1 MRAGGP
7 YGTRR
12 WVAIGFLCWT
22 VLAVGYILSMG
33 LRNVSYGHP
42 FVPAWWSI
50 TNPLLMTA
58 VGAALTPLAL
68 FALRRVPALAGRRS
82 RAVLVYVA
90 LGVAYWLVW
99 ALVVAGLGA
108 VGLIR
113 PPGLNLTRT
122 VIFMAYISLGAFA
135 VLVMLHETV
144 RSLRRAREKELEAAR
159 LQAELSRAQA
169 AALRARLNPDFLFQT
184 FETAAEVMERDARAA
199 RAVLAD
205 LGALLRASLGQ
216 NGSDLTTYQ
225 DELELLQRYLDIR
238 RARPGERLRVEI
250 GIEPAAAACRL
261 PPLVLQPVI
270 EAMIPGGG
278 LPSAETLIVKAHAAR
293 VGSELRIRLAVAG
306 ADIGSDDHVP
316 GDGSLGSTR
325 ARLRAVCGDAA
336 SITRVEGSGAGVE
349 VEIRVPQT
357 DEEGAHEH

>member
-1 MRAGGP
+1 MRAGGL

-12 WVAIGFLCWT
+12 WVAIGSVCWT

-42 FVPAWWSI
+42 FIPAWWSI

-68 FALRRVPALAGRRS
+68 VALHRVPAVAEQRS
-82 RAVLVYVA
+82 RAVLMYVA
-90 LGVAYWLVW
+90 LGIAYWLVW

-122 VIFMAYISLGAFA
+122 VVFMAYISLGAFA
-135 VLVMLHETV
+135 VLVMLHETI
-144 RSLRRAREKELEAAR
+144 RSLRQARERELEAAR
-159 LQAELSRAQA
+159 LQAELSEAQA
-169 AALRARLNPDFLFQT
+169 AALRARLNPDFLFRT
-184 FETAAEVMERDARAA
+184 LETAAEVMERNARAA

-238 RARPGERLRVEI
+238 RARPGERLRVEM
-250 GIEPAAAACRL
+250 GAEPVTAACRL
-261 PPLVLQPVI
+261 PPLVLQPVM
-270 EAMIPGGG
+270 EALIPDGG
-278 LPSAETLIVKAHAAR
+278 LPRADTLVVTAHAGR
-293 VGSELRIRLAVAG
+293 VGSELRIRLAVSG
-306 ADIGSDDHVP
+306 ADVGPAGFVP
-316 GDGSLGSTR
+316 VDGGLGSTR
-325 ARLRAVCGDAA
+325 ARLRAVYGDAA
-336 SITRVEGSGAGVE
+336 SITLVEGRVAGVE

-357 DEEGAHEH
+357 DEEGAHER